1 MLEQVKAT
9 TEPKDMPFE
18 AVVIRPK
25 GTAAVPGVLFPHGG
39 PHSAYPAAY
48 SNLVAF
54 QAAQGYAVI
63 AVNFRCH
70 RQGLSTC
77 CSTLHGCAVPFP
89 HKACSAASQCRL
101 EIHCSLFFQGALPS
115 ACWYVEFRR
124 VC

>member
-1 MLEQVKAT
+1 MAWKANLWTKSPDKMKAMLIHIGMLEQVKAT

-63 AVNFRCH
+63 AVNFR
-70 RQGLSTC
+70 
-77 CSTLHGCAVPFP
+77 
-89 HKACSAASQCRL
+89 
-101 EIHCSLFFQGALPS
+101 
-115 ACWYVEFRR
+115 
-124 VC
+124 